1 MSPSR
6 ETAEGGFIPKMNLRP
21 FLVDNQLE
29 LPAQHPALFVHML
42 DAELIAAELGLG
54 DHRMHAGLGERR
66 ADPDRRLRLGG
77 ERRGEDGEGCDE
89 RNEARQVHAPRVRW
103 RQPDGKGN
111 RAPGPPGS
119 TAGAPRCSHLYP
131 PRSGS
136 LDARKAAQK
145 NRSNRG
151 RTSSRMYSQARPTW
165 CSTGWAPHG
174 NSLPS
179 VIKP

>member
-89 RNEARQVHAPRVRW
+89 RNEARQVHAPRIRW
-103 RQPDGKGN
+103 RQPDGKE
-111 RAPGPPGS
+111 R
-119 TAGAPRCSHLYP
+119 
-131 PRSGS
+131 RSC
-136 LDARKAAQK
+136 
-145 NRSNRG
+145 
-151 RTSSRMYSQARPTW
+151 QARSQPSPPSLAGTFPSKNPRELKAPTE
-165 CSTGWAPHG
+165 
-174 NSLPS
+174 NDD
-179 VIKP
+179 